1 MPNIDL
7 KHFSGL
13 MNTDDAGDN
22 IDPAHHKYAVNGR
35 FRGSGN
41 NLRFENVEGNVL
53 IPNSELP
60 AGNNECI
67 GSFYD
72 SLKQRIIWFNWN
84 STAKHGIYQYSLI
97 TKTVSSLLIC
107 FTDSQTDILHFDL
120 DYPIPS
126 VNIVYTTD
134 EDGDLLCW
142 TDRNQRPKILNLLS
156 AENDLYGSN
165 WLEEYLDVAKAP
177 PQIPIKCAY
186 ADDSAATVNNLR
198 KQLFIPKYRFV
209 YGDNLKSVWSAWG
222 KMPVPF
228 NYTNPQI
235 DADPRKNCRIRCV
248 FQTGGAD
255 IKKIEVAFAELGGEG
270 GAGGNQWS
278 DFFSVIVLD
287 KAELSIPDNDVYVWD
302 FYNNEAYAFVDV
314 KESALPFDYVPDKAN
329 TQELLNGNVIV
340 YGGILEGKD
349 PVVPI
354 STVSTGSEPPLTE
367 NTSSILSVTQGG
379 LSGFGTGNITFVV
392 LGNVRMGDVYSAVV
406 LVGGTPITIGY
417 TASNGDTPAIVLGGL
432 ATSALLQGFT
442 QISITATT
450 LVIFQA
456 TQVLQRSN
464 LLGVNQVI
472 TGTFVI
478 NNTTKVIN
486 FNNGAAYIDLFFK
499 GVQFWV
505 GDDNNTIIT
514 VVSSVVAG
522 ADLLITFTGTAV
534 SETVTTTLQFDPLL
548 GVSIPAYNASSK
560 YNYGLV
566 YFDVKGKTDGVITSV
581 NFSATT
587 QYFDAVINL
596 NYIQYNIPYI
606 GLSISN
612 RPPLWASYYHIVRTN
627 NLSKSK
633 YLYWMTDRT
642 YKDDKYAYISIES
655 ILTYK
660 KINPQSI
667 IGYDFAAGDRI
678 KFYVL
683 FNPDST
689 PGTRYFDQHDYEINS
704 QVLNPDING
713 VIRNGQFLKLILPET
728 TSFFDFSNGITKFF
742 SYYLIELYTP
752 AKSAGQ
758 ELDLY
763 YEFGERYMIGNA
775 GTNLAFHQ
783 GQLQNQ
789 TSDLVTPATFR
800 FDKGDAYFRKREI
813 NIGDVLSYD
822 LKPRII
828 EDGFILE
835 QTLTSQIFPTPNYIV
850 KDSVAYQQF
859 PTTGNLY
866 NNAGWTISLASP
878 SYTFK
883 VTGTINFTI
892 LTTTVSF
899 IRIQILVITSNGTIN
914 QYILGY
920 TDGGGSAGDLITYNV
935 NTNVVFPP
943 NSRSFLWLENGG
955 NGFKANLISGNLN
968 YAEALTTFNIGVI
981 DQNFSDFY
989 NSKINSNGRAFGVNP
1004 DEKELKY
1011 QTLLRWGL
1019 AFQQNTNINQLNRFY
1034 PTNFDEVDRS
1044 KGEIQRFKSRD
1055 RMLKV
1060 FQNRGVG
1067 QYGVYAKFV
1076 QSNNNSLL
1084 TTTDEI
1090 LTRNNINYYAGI
1102 YGMGEQYCGLISGR
1116 NQDYFIDPVRGYQI
1130 RLSND
1135 GMKPI
1140 SELYKGQFFIQPLFP
1155 PYNKPYLRT
1164 NGSKAK
1170 ILGAYNYAEEEAVA
1184 VLQSGTYNG
1193 SSILPYTFSFNEK
1206 RNSYC
1211 SFFDFTDR
1219 DWIASAEE
1227 VIFTWKNGQLYS
1239 HNNKEKYCNFDGV
1252 QFHPSITLVFND
1264 KEAIRKTF
1272 NAISYQSNRKW
1283 ESPIN
1288 GDIRTSEF
1296 NQQTGL
1302 QQISSL
1308 IAKDY
1313 EPRGNY
1319 FDAALNRDAN
1329 SMQDA
1334 RLALVEGDFLE
1345 GQYLEIKFTYRG
1357 DKFVFLYSP
1366 YLEWQLNNRNF

>member
-1 MPNIDL
+1 MPPEI
-7 KHFSGL
+7 KQFSGRL
-13 MNTDDAGDN
+13 NSDDSNEVMLRTD
-22 IDPAHHKYAVNGR
+22 HKFAMNGR
-35 FRGSGN
+35 FRGGDN

-349 PVVPI
+349 PVVPLP
-354 STVSTGSEPPLTE
+354 TVTVGNEPPLTQ
-367 NTSSILSVTQGG
+367 NTSSILSVTQSG
-379 LSGFGTGNITFVV
+379 LSGFGTGNISFVV
-392 LGNVRMGDVYSAVV
+392 LGNVRFLDVYSAQIVV
-406 LVGGTPITIGY
+406 GATTFTITY
-417 TASNGDTPAIVLGGL
+417 TAAINDTPALVLAGL
-432 ATSALLQGFT
+432 SSNAVGQGFT
-442 QISITATT
+442 QVSISATT
-450 LVIFQA
+450 LVISRTAQI
-456 TQVLQRSN
+456 LQKSN
-464 LLGVNQVI
+464 LLGVNQTI

-478 NNTTKVIN
+478 NNTTKVIRY
-486 FNNGAAYIDLFFK
+486 NNGAAYINLFFR

-522 ADLLITFTGTAV
+522 ADLDITFTGTVA
-534 SETVTTTLQFDPLL
+534 SETVTTTLQFDPYL
-548 GVSIPAYNASSK
+548 GVSIPSYNASSK
-560 YNYGLV
+560 YNFGIV
-566 YFDVKGKTDGVITSV
+566 YFDEKGKTDGVITTEG
-581 NFSATT
+581 FSATT
-587 QYFDAVINL
+587 LYYDVAINL
-596 NYIQYNIPYI
+596 NFIQYNIPYVNI
-606 GLSISN
+606 SIAN
-612 RPPLWASYYHIVRTN
+612 RPPLWARYYHIVRTN

-633 YLYWMTDRT
+633 WLYWMTDRT
-642 YKDDKYAYISIES
+642 YKDDKYAYISVES
-655 ILTYK
+655 INTN
-660 KINPQSI
+660 KILNPQSI

-678 KFYVL
+678 KFYAL

-689 PGTRYFDQHDYEINS
+689 PATSYVNQHDYEIES
-704 QVLNPDING
+704 QVINPDING
-713 VIRNGQFLKLILPET
+713 VIRNGQFLRLILPT
-728 TSFFDFSNGITKFF
+728 TDVNFDFSNSITKFF
-742 SYYLIELYTP
+742 CYYLIELYTP
-752 AKSAGQ
+752 AKSAGKD
-758 ELDLY
+758 LDLY

-789 TSDLVTPATFR
+789 TSDLITPATFR
-800 FDKGDAYFRKREI
+800 IDKGDAYFRKREI
-813 NIGDVLSYD
+813 NVGDVIAYD

-828 EDGFILE
+828 DTGFILE
-835 QTLTSQIFPTPNYIV
+835 QTLKRQVFPTPNYTAAEG
-850 KDSVAYQQF
+850 VAYQQF

-866 NNAGWTISLASP
+866 NNPGDTIRVAAP
-878 SYTFK
+878 AYTFK
-883 VTGTINFTI
+883 VTGTISFTV
-892 LTTTVSF
+892 LTTTALF
-899 IRIQILVITSNGTIN
+899 IRIQIYVITSDGTIV
-914 QYILGY
+914 QYTLG
-920 TDGGGSAGDLITYNV
+920 TTNGATAGTVITYNV
-935 NTNVVFPP
+935 NTTIIMPA
-943 NSRSFLWLENGG
+943 NSKSYLWMENGG
-955 NGFKANLISGNLN
+955 NGFRANLIYGNLN
-968 YAEALTTFNIGVI
+968 YAEASTTFNIGVI
-981 DQNFSDFY
+981 DQNFSDSY
-989 NSKINSNGRAFGVNP
+989 TSKVNSNGRAFGVNP
-1004 DEKELKY
+1004 DEKELFY

-1019 AFQQNTNINQLNRFY
+1019 AYQQNTNINQINRFY